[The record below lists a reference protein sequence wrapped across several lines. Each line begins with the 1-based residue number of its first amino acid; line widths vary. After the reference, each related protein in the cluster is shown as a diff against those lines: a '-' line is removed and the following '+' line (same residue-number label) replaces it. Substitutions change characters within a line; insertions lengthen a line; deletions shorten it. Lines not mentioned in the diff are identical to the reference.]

1 MPIAGFTRF
10 RRHLVGLQASFSS
23 NVPATRQ
30 LPYRG
35 ALVINPNR
43 TDPDVD
49 VGSLDPVL
57 APYNGASE
65 YTGTWEGPEAFNDAQ
80 ILWAATLKG
89 GVTPTGGGA
98 AKTWTLQAASTTAD
112 NFEYLTD
119 YWGDDQTTD
128 EIIFGA
134 EVINQLQ
141 LSFGDDLGAFQV
153 NADLLGAQARIGEG
167 PTGGITIDN
176 TPNWI
181 YGADTEFYLDSVYTS
196 IGTTKLTDAV
206 HGMTFTVNNNL
217 DQKRFANGSNT
228 RFQLAGYGRG
238 AREITLEL
246 VLAKTTATI
255 AEAATLDDS
264 PVPSRYIE
272 VKTTSPEIITGSTPF
287 SQSIR
292 VPMRLM
298 SRSDGE
304 IGGNSTITLTYRGFY
319 DSSLGYAIRAVVVNE
334 QATLTA

>member
-10 RRHLVGLQASFSS
+10 RRHLVGKQASFAS

-35 ALVINPNR
+35 ALVIDPAR
-43 TDPDVD
+43 TEPDVD
-49 VGSLDPVL
+49 VGSLDPIL
-57 APYNGASE
+57 APFAGAALYN
-65 YTGTWEGPEAFNDAQ
+65 GTWEGNEAFDDAPY
-80 ILWAATLKG
+80 LWAMTIKG

-98 AKTWTLQAASTTAD
+98 AKTWTFQAASLTAD
-112 NFEYLTD
+112 DFEYITD

-128 EIIFGA
+128 EIIFGS
-134 EVINQLQ
+134 EVINQLE
-141 LSFGDDLGAFQV
+141 LSFGDDLSAWAV
-153 NADLLGAQARIGEG
+153 NADLVAGRARIGEG
-167 PTGGITIDN
+167 PTGGISIDAN
-176 TPNWI
+176 PNWV
-181 YGADTEFYLDSVYTS
+181 YGADTEIYLDTVAAS
-196 IGTTKLTDAV
+196 IGTTKLVDAV

-217 DQKRFANGSNT
+217 DLKRFANGSNT

-255 AEAATLDDS
+255 AEAATLDDT
-264 PVPSRYIE
+264 PVPNRYIE
-272 VKTTSPEIITGSTPF
+272 LKTTSPEIITGSTPF

-292 VPMRLM
+292 APMRLM
-298 SRSDGE
+298 SRADGE

-319 DSSLGYAIRAVVVNE
+319 DSTLLYALLATVVCE
-334 QATLTA
+334 TTAL

>member
-1 MPIAGFTRF
+1 MPIQGFTRF
-10 RRHLVGLQASFSS
+10 RRHLVGLQASFAS

-35 ALVINPNR
+35 ALVIDPAR

-57 APYNGASE
+57 APYAGASE

-80 ILWAATLKG
+80 VLWAATLKG
-89 GVTPTGGGA
+89 GVTPTGAGA
-98 AKTWTLQAASTTAD
+98 AKTWTFQAASTTAD
-112 NFEYLTD
+112 TFEYLTD
-119 YWGDDQTTD
+119 YWGDDQVTD
-128 EIIFGA
+128 EFIFGGV
-134 EVINQLQ
+134 VINQLQ
-141 LSFGDDLGAFQV
+141 LSFGDDLSAFQV
-153 NADLLGAQARIGEG
+153 NADILGAQARIGTG
-167 PTGGITIDN
+167 PTGGITIDAD
-176 TPNWI
+176 PNWI
-181 YGADTEFYLDSVYTS
+181 YGADTEVYLDSVYTS
-196 IGTTKLTDAV
+196 MGTTKVVDAI
-206 HGMTFTVNNNL
+206 HGLTFTVNNNL
-217 DQKRFANGSNT
+217 DKKRFANGSNT

-255 AEAATLDDS
+255 AEAATLDDT

-272 VKTTSPEIITGSTPF
+272 VKTVSPEIITGSTPF

-304 IGGNSTITLTYRGFY
+304 IGGNSTITLTYKGFY
-319 DSSLGYAIRAVVVNE
+319 DSTLGYAIRAVVVNE
-334 QATLTA
+334 QTTLLA